1 MELEATTSL
10 FYGFYESIHLNYEE
24 ISYYEIED
32 LAELETRLNQELENN
47 FYIVYEWSDQERAEY
62 FNTVGVTFMD
72 NMKYL
77 INYYIPDEIKQK
89 DYYELEI
96 EYQGVYSTKYY
107 NYTTDKIDYKIKTNE
122 KTMQELKKYILNHQ
136 GAEQYIF
143 KRFKSYDGF
152 ISFLSNDIDYWKTEP
167 IETDEKYIG
176 ALIDMLLKFNDKDI
190 TINLNMETLEDID
203 PAICYMT
210 PYLCSNKTGNQLPTY
225 KEDQLEKFIKQNQ

>member
-10 FYGFYESIHLNYEE
+10 FYGFYESIYSDYEK
-24 ISYYEIED
+24 IS
-32 LAELETRLNQELENN
+32 
-47 FYIVYEWSDQERAEY
+47 WSDQERAEY

-77 INYYIPDEIKQK
+77 INYYIPGEMKQK

-96 EYQGVYSTKYY
+96 EYQRVYSPKYY

-122 KTMQELKKYILNHQ
+122 KTMQELKKYILNLQ
-136 GAEQYIF
+136 GSEQYIF

-167 IETDEKYIG
+167 IEIDEKYIG
-176 ALIDMLLKFNDKDI
+176 ALIDMLLKLNDEDI

-203 PAICYMT
+203 TAI
-210 PYLCSNKTGNQLPTY
+210 
-225 KEDQLEKFIKQNQ
+225 

>member
-10 FYGFYESIHLNYEE
+10 FYGFYESIYLNYEE

-47 FYIVYEWSDQERAEY
+47 FYIVYDWNDQERAEY
-62 FNTVGVTFMD
+62 FNNVGVTFMD

-77 INYYIPDEIKQK
+77 INYYIPGEMKQK

-96 EYQGVYSTKYY
+96 EYQGVYSPKYY
-107 NYTTDKIDYKIKTNE
+107 NYTTDKIGYKIKTNE
-122 KTMQELKKYILNHQ
+122 KTMQELKKYILNLQ

-167 IETDEKYIG
+167 IEIDEKYIG
-176 ALIDMLLKFNDKDI
+176 ALIDMLLKLNDEDI

-203 PAICYMT
+203 TAI
-210 PYLCSNKTGNQLPTY
+210 
-225 KEDQLEKFIKQNQ
+225 

>member
-10 FYGFYESIHLNYEE
+10 FYGFYESIYVNYDE
-24 ISYYEIED
+24 IFYYEIGE
-32 LAELETRLNQELENN
+32 LEELETRLNQELENN
-47 FYIVYEWSDQERAEY
+47 FYIVYDWSDQERAKY
-62 FNTVGVTFMD
+62 FNTVGATFMD

-77 INYYIPDEIKQK
+77 INYYIPEEMEQK

-96 EYQGVYSTKYY
+96 EYQGVYSPKYY
-107 NYTTDKIDYKIKTNE
+107 NYTTDTIYYKIKTNE
-122 KTMQELKKYILNHQ
+122 KTMQELKKYILNLQ

-176 ALIDMLLKFNDKDI
+176 SLIDMLLKLNDEDI
-190 TINLNMETLEDID
+190 TIKMID
-203 PAICYMT
+203 EAV
-210 PYLCSNKTGNQLPTY
+210 K
-225 KEDQLEKFIKQNQ
+225 KEYRSRMN

>member
-10 FYGFYESIHLNYEE
+10 FYGFYESIYLDYEK
-24 ISYYEIED
+24 IS
-32 LAELETRLNQELENN
+32 
-47 FYIVYEWSDQERAEY
+47 WSDQERAEY

-77 INYYIPDEIKQK
+77 INYYIPGEMKQK

-96 EYQGVYSTKYY
+96 EYQGVYSPKYY

-122 KTMQELKKYILNHQ
+122 KTMQELKKYILNLQ

-176 ALIDMLLKFNDKDI
+176 ALIDMLLKLNDEDI

-203 PAICYMT
+203 TAIM
-210 PYLCSNKTGNQLPTY
+210 Q
-225 KEDQLEKFIKQNQ
+225 

>member
-10 FYGFYESIHLNYEE
+10 FYGFYESIYLNYEE

-47 FYIVYEWSDQERAEY
+47 FYIVYDWNDQERAEY
-62 FNTVGVTFMD
+62 FNNVGVTFMD

-77 INYYIPDEIKQK
+77 INYYIPEDMQQK

-96 EYQGVYSTKYY
+96 EYQGVYSPKYY
-107 NYTTDKIDYKIKTNE
+107 NYTTDKIYYKIKTNE
-122 KTMQELKKYILNHQ
+122 KTMQELKKYILNLQ

-167 IETDEKYIG
+167 IEIDEKYIG
-176 ALIDMLLKFNDKDI
+176 ALIDMLLKLNDEDI

-203 PAICYMT
+203 TAI
-210 PYLCSNKTGNQLPTY
+210 
-225 KEDQLEKFIKQNQ
+225 